1 MRHAAHGWVRL
12 LALLGVVWL
21 AAGCDTDQAGQG
33 EQPEQGDGTDQD
45 PGAAAF
51 EPSFTVDEGC
61 FGLESDGGGSG
72 DADGIECGMVEVPLD
87 HDDPDGD
94 TIELAT
100 VVFPGSDPETGGAP
114 VLLLGGGPGE
124 ALVEL
129 AVTNE
134 LVRDL
139 YDAGPDLIVVDQRGV
154 GSSKPALTCPGVPD
168 LEAQQTADED
178 LGVLF
183 EALAACREQLVDD
196 GVDLGA
202 FHHLANARDIAL
214 IRQALGH
221 EQLNLRGT
229 SYGTQVALLAAE
241 DDPDGV
247 RSLILSSPVD
257 PTENWVEGAASGL
270 DQALD
275 AVVEACEQD
284 TTCSDEVGDLGAA
297 LSETAARLDDDP
309 QEVTV
314 TTPQGEE
321 VTAVYTPSA
330 FLGAVTNIFYLGDAV
345 ALLPALIDRA
355 RERDLQPL
363 ATIAAALAEQVGE
376 AISTGMQFSMLC
388 SGEAGVF
395 DPEVSLEQLDDGL
408 IAEHWFPASPI
419 GGGPTTEACD
429 IWDVEQIYEPGEI
442 SIDSEAPA
450 LIVTGAFD
458 HVTPPRLGE
467 QLDRAL
473 ETSHLVEVPVAGH
486 GPLEALGVCGQQLV
500 RDFLADPATAP
511 DDGCA
516 TEIPL
521 EWQTELPPGLR

>member
-1 MRHAAHGWVRL
+1 MGDGTHAWVRL
-12 LALLGVVWL
+12 LALLGLAWL
-21 AAGCDTDQAGQG
+21 AAGCEADQADQA
-33 EQPEQGDGTDQD
+33 DQD
-45 PGAAAF
+45 PGATAF
-51 EPSFTVDEGC
+51 DPSFTVDDGC
-61 FGLESDGGGSG
+61 FGLELDGAGSGGS
-72 DADGIECGMVEVPLD
+72 DEIECGMVEVPLD

-100 VVFPGSDPETGGAP
+100 VVFPGSDPEADGSP

-124 ALVEL
+124 ALVET
-129 AVTNE
+129 AVTNQLLRE
-134 LVRDL
+134 F

-154 GSSKPALTCPGVPD
+154 GSSVPALTCPEVPD

-178 LGVLF
+178 LEVLF
-183 EALAACREQLVDD
+183 EALEACREQLVDE
-196 GVDLGA
+196 GVDLDA
-202 FHHLANARDIAL
+202 FHHLANARDVAL
-214 IRQALGH
+214 IRRALGH
-221 EQLNLRGT
+221 DQLNLRGG

-241 DDPDGV
+241 LDPDGV

-257 PTENWVEGAASGL
+257 PTENWVETAGAGL
-270 DQALD
+270 DRALD
-275 AVVEACEQD
+275 AVVEACAQD
-284 TTCSDEVGDLGAA
+284 ATCSEEVGDLDAA
-297 LSETAARLDDDP
+297 LSETAARLDDAP

-321 VTAVYTPSA
+321 VTSIYTPST
-330 FLGAVTNIFYLGDAV
+330 FLGSVTNIFYLGDAV
-345 ALLPALIDRA
+345 TLLPALIDRA
-355 RERDLQPL
+355 RDGDLQPL
-363 ATIAAALAEQVGE
+363 ATIAATLAEQLGD

-395 DPEVSLEQLDDGL
+395 DPEASLDRLDDDL
-408 IAEHWFPASPI
+408 IAEYWFPASPI
-419 GGGPTTEACD
+419 GGRPTTEACE

-442 SIDSEAPA
+442 SIDSDVPA

-467 QLDRAL
+467 QVDQAL

-500 RDFLADPATAP
+500 GDFLADPATAP

-521 EWQTELPPGLR
+521 EWQTELPPGLG